1 MTMKSVYLKSHF
13 LRMYLS
19 YKRYKIHL
27 FKTNSVNII
36 HGRGSMEESKFGS
49 EIVKNNNIKSKD
61 VKSDNTESNH
71 SKNNNIEIKGIAK
84 LKRYI

>member
-1 MTMKSVYLKSHF
+1 
-13 LRMYLS
+13 
-19 YKRYKIHL
+19 
-27 FKTNSVNII
+27 
-36 HGRGSMEESKFGS
+36 MEESKFGS